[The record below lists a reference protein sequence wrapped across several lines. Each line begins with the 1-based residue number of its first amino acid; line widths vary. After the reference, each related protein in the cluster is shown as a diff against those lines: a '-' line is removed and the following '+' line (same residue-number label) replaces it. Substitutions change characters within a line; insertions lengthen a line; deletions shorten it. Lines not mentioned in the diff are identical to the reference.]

1 MVAALSDLRGLRSAP
16 ALTPE
21 QGTALVGELRTALER
36 CDWFTI
42 GVMAPSGPAAL
53 EALRRAEACLGWQ
66 SLALDPASARPEDIS
81 GPAFLKG
88 NQNTGRFQVRPETG
102 LGEGLL
108 ITGHSPADPDVE
120 DTWGPL
126 PLDVFGP

>member
-1 MVAALSDLRGLRSAP
+1 MVAALSELRGLRSAP

-21 QGTALVGELRTALER
+21 QRQALLAELRTVLAR

-42 GVMAPSGPAAL
+42 GVMAPSGAAAL
-53 EALRRAEACLGWQ
+53 EALRRAEASLGWPP
-66 SLALDPASARPEDIS
+66 LAPDPASASPHDID

-102 LGEGLL
+102 LGEGVL
-108 ITGHSPADPDVE
+108 ITGHSPAEPDVE